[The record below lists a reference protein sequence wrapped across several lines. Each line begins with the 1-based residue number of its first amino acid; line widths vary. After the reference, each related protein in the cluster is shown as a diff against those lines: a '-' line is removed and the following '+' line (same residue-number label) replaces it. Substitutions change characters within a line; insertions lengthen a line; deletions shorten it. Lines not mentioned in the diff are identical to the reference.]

1 MVKKEL
7 FTVGFVDWR
16 WRMDDKK
23 DLISSTLNHGPWD
36 WTSSNTKIVFKAHGC
51 NYHGGGGGKR
61 WFFFFFFFFLF
72 EQFYLPLE
80 LGHFHGTNINVM
92 ICLPY
97 KSHNVPLPQK
107 LLIFIF
113 IFFNFF
119 FLREYTP
126 LVTYFIY
133 LINQFFWSWEYN
145 DDHNLQLRSK
155 IFKTKK
161 ERKK

>member
-1 MVKKEL
+1 MVKKVL
-7 FTVGFVDWR
+7 FTVGFVAWR

-61 WFFFFFFFFLF
+61 WFFFFF

-113 IFFNFF
+113 FFLQLF

-133 LINQFFWSWEYN
+133 LINQIFWSWEYN

-155 IFKTKK
+155 NFKPKK